1 MCHIPVG
8 WARCP
13 AWQVDCGAPSLS
25 HSAFRP
31 CMPNCRACPAPCS
44 MPNGRW
50 RAQFTH
56 RNKVIQIG
64 MYDAE
69 EEVRGAPPPICA
81 CLLGSVCRETSPC
94 GALLRHNSNLDNFA
108 LRLLTPELDR

>member
-1 MCHIPVG
+1 M
-8 WARCP
+8 
-13 AWQVDCGAPSLS
+13 PSY
-25 HSAFRP
+25 
-31 CMPNCRACPAPCS
+31 RACPAPCS

-69 EEVRGAPPPICA
+69 EEVRGARIPIYA
-81 CLLGSVCRETSPC
+81 CLLGSVCRAIH
-94 GALLRHNSNLDNFA
+94 GALRHHSSNLDNFA
-108 LRLLTPELDR
+108 LRLLKPEPGW

>member
-1 MCHIPVG
+1 MRGHG
-8 WARCP
+8 
-13 AWQVDCGAPSLS
+13 CGLGALPSLAGRLWCWP
-25 HSAFRP
+25 HLCRIRPSALA
-31 CMPNCRACPAPCS
+31 CYRACPAPCS

-69 EEVRGAPPPICA
+69 EEVRGA
-81 CLLGSVCRETSPC
+81 
-94 GALLRHNSNLDNFA
+94 
-108 LRLLTPELDR
+108 